1 MADTPQPERVVCELR
16 LRLGGEIVECEAS
29 IPAARIRLVD
39 LLPTLQGFTNAIVAA
54 AVRQVERLGRT
65 VSGRKGCGACCR
77 QPVPIAEA
85 EAVQLAELV
94 DAMPPERR
102 ERIRRRFRDGIERL
116 AAAGLLDAVR
126 AAPSTDAREARE
138 RLGLDYLRQQIP
150 CPFLDDESCSIH
162 PHRPLACREYLVTS
176 APAHCS
182 APGPSKIDR
191 VALPA
196 KLSVALYRFGDGA
209 AEARPRWL
217 PLLFALE
224 WAASHPDA
232 CTRRSRGRRLFQ
244 RFLRLLSTDPPPAS

>member
-39 LLPTLQGFTNAIVAA
+39 LLPTLQGFTNAIVAC
-54 AVRQVERLGRT
+54 RNG
-65 VSGRKGCGACCR
+65 GGACCR
-77 QPVPIAEA
+77 QPVPIAAA

-217 PLLFALE
+217 PLRFARE